1 MRAKSPAL
9 KSLSRTFRPFSR
21 RLVKAATVRAMAA
34 NAGLEL
40 GPAYL
45 TAEQSSALDAK
56 LMSDEYGYTIDN
68 LMSVCSLPVTI
79 HGR

>member
-1 MRAKSPAL
+1 
-9 KSLSRTFRPFSR
+9 
-21 RLVKAATVRAMAA
+21 MAA
-34 NAGLEL
+34 NAGLGL

-45 TAEQSSALDAK
+45 TAEQSSALDEK

-79 HGR
+79 MADEQQSLRTT